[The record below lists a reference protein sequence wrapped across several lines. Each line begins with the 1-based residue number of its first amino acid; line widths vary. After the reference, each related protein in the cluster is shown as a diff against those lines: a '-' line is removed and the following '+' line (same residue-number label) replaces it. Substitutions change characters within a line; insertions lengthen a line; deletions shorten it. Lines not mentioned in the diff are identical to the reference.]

1 MKKSIFHR
9 LERAELRIPRDV
21 VERRSPDLLGLL
33 QLEDLDRAAVE
44 SLRSVL
50 ANELIDYGFL
60 KDRDDVPNPYG
71 EILESLIDAVGS

>member
-1 MKKSIFHR
+1 M
-9 LERAELRIPRDV
+9 
-21 VERRSPDLLGLL
+21 LGLL